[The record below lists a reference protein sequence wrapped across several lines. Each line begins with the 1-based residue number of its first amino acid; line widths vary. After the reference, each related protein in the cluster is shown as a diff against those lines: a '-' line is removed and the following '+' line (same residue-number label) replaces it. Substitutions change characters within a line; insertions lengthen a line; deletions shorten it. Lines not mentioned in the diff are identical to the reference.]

1 MSNTYILKT
10 KFGSYPVK
18 GLCLGEGYTE
28 NILLVCTVLNKK
40 KMLRTLVKDGKVDF
54 IQGVLQWSFV
64 PGEWMEL
71 SSEYNKDKWTFI
83 AKEQGGD
90 WVMGN

>member
-1 MSNTYILKT
+1 
-10 KFGSYPVK
+10 
-18 GLCLGEGYTE
+18 
-28 NILLVCTVLNKK
+28 
-40 KMLRTLVKDGKVDF
+40 MLSTLVKDGKVDF